1 MRINRNYGKNILFDG
16 KSSSGKDTLYRGL
29 RIEFPQLKPV
39 VLYTTRPMREGEQDG
54 VDYYFIDDDKV
65 ELLKSQQKIIEIRE
79 YNTIYGIW
87 KYMTVDDGNI
97 DIKSEN
103 YLMIG
108 TLESYAK
115 IREYFGEKNLVPL
128 YIHVEDG
135 ERTYQSCKKGTDAEF
150 SEICGALQEIFGGRK
165 RFFAR
170 KLKAAGIE
178 HYFNNISRNKCIKKL
193 ADYINKL
200 IE

>member
-1 MRINRNYGKNILFDG
+1 MGKIFYLMG

-115 IREYFGEKNLVPL
+115 IREYFGEENLVPL

-135 ERTYQSCKKGTDAEF
+135 ERLIRAVKREQMQSSPKYAELCRRFLADEKDF
-150 SEICGALQEIFGGRK
+150 SQEN
-165 RFFAR
+165 
-170 KLKAAGIE
+170 LKAAGIE